1 MMLVATSVMKT
12 LDVLSTLLVF
22 VLFCCVL
29 LAVGVFLLDR
39 MQSRDAI
46 LRNYP
51 LIGHMRY
58 VFSALGEFFR
68 QYFFAMDRE
77 ELPFN
82 RAERNWIDRASK
94 NCDSTVAFGSTK
106 YIKEVGATI
115 FVNCA
120 FPTLEKDIERTPHF
134 TIGRDTPNPY
144 EARSFF
150 NISGM
155 SFGALSAPAVLALEG
170 RQIGGLLAEHR
181 RGRPFASPSCG
192 RRGHRLPDWHGQ
204 IRRPQRRREP
214 ERGAAA
220 RGGGIAASENVR
232 DQAFA
237 GRKARQGRHPAGRQS
252 DRGNRGD
259 PRNPGRRGFDQPQS
273 SP

>member
-1 MMLVATSVMKT
+1 MTFVATSVMKT
-12 LDVLSTLLVF
+12 LDVLSTLFVF

-82 RAERNWIDRASK
+82 RAERNWIDSASK

-106 YIKEVGATI
+106 YIKEVG
-115 FVNCA
+115 
-120 FPTLEKDIERTPHF
+120 D
-134 TIGRDTPNPY
+134 
-144 EARSFF
+144 ARFS
-150 NISGM
+150 
-155 SFGALSAPAVLALEG
+155 
-170 RQIGGLLAEHR
+170 
-181 RGRPFASPSCG
+181 
-192 RRGHRLPDWHGQ
+192 
-204 IRRPQRRREP
+204 
-214 ERGAAA
+214 
-220 RGGGIAASENVR
+220 
-232 DQAFA
+232 
-237 GRKARQGRHPAGRQS
+237 
-252 DRGNRGD
+252 
-259 PRNPGRRGFDQPQS
+259 
-273 SP
+273 